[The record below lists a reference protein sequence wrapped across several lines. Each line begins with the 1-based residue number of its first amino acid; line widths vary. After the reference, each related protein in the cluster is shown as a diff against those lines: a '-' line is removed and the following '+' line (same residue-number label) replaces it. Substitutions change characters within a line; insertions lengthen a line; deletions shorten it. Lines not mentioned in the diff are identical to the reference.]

1 MIKTT
6 NLKFSKPLQN
16 RITTNKIVLH
26 HAAAK
31 RCDAETIH
39 RWHLG
44 NGWSGIGYHFVVRKD
59 GTIERGRPLEAVGA
73 HCTGQNADSIGICFE
88 GDFTSEKMSQVQI
101 KAGQDLISY
110 LRNLYGTKIRIC
122 KHSDL
127 YATSCPG
134 KNFPFDEIVKKVFT
148 KPLPVIPSKGYFEP
162 GDSGKEVVK
171 MKVFLNWWG
180 NFGLSEK
187 ANEKNKI
194 GEKTVNAI
202 MEFQKRH
209 GLIADGLWGKLTEKE
224 AKKYL

>member
-1 MIKTT
+1 MIKQT
-6 NLKFSKPLQN
+6 NLKFSKFVSKRL
-16 RITTNKIVLH
+16 TTNKVVLH

-39 RWHLG
+39 RWHLS
-44 NGWSGIGYHFVVRKD
+44 NGWAGIGYHFVVRKD
-59 GTIERGRPLEAVGA
+59 GTIEQGRQIDSVGA
-73 HCTGQNADSIGICFE
+73 HCTGHNGDSIGICFE
-88 GDFTSEKMSQVQI
+88 GDFTEEKMSQTQI
-101 KAGQDLISY
+101 NAGKELIKY
-110 LRNLYGTKIRIC
+110 IRHLYGQGIRIC

-148 KPLPVIPSKGYFEP
+148 KPLPTLPERGYFQE
-162 GDSGKEVVK
+162 GDSGKEVAK
-171 MKVFLNWWG
+171 LKVFLNWWG

-187 ANEKNKI
+187 ANDKNKI

-209 GLIADGLWGKLTEKE
+209 GLIADGLWGKLTEQE